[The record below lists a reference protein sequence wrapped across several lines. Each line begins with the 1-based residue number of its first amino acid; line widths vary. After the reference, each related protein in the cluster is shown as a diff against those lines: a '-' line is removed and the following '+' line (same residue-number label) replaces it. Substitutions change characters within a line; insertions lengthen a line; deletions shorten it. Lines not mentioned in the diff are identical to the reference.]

1 MIATRLS
8 RLSEVSLCLVSMV
21 AHDRVSGVEC
31 RVSDYRSWLKGSGWC
46 VRTMLVERIC
56 RQMRCELSEARGSIR
71 VRGARQH
78 NLKGVDVDIGLHQIT
93 VVTGVSGSGKSSL
106 AFDTVY
112 AEGQRRYVE
121 TFSPYARQFLERMDK
136 PLVDEIAGIPPAVA
150 IDQTNPVR
158 TSRSTVGTMTELN
171 DHLKLLFARSARLY
185 CPECGKIVQRD
196 PPEQVVDTIYAV
208 CEEGKRLRL
217 VFPVHIPKGYPVEE
231 VLGAL
236 RKQGYDRIE
245 EQTDDVVLVLQDR
258 VVLRASSRGRLLDSV
273 AAAYRHGEGRI
284 IVMREDAEPLR
295 FSEDLH
301 CAACDLHFREASPN
315 LFSFNSPVGACEACR
330 GFGRTIGIDYDL
342 VIPDASLSLR
352 DGAIRPWH
360 SKSYR
365 ECQQDL
371 ERFAK
376 RSKIPLDKPWRT
388 LTEAQQ
394 CWVIEGT
401 GHWEDGEWYGVQGFF
416 DWLESKAYK
425 MHVRVLLSKYRSYR
439 TCSSC
444 HGARLKSEALWWRLG
459 PGQGMQLHEVML
471 LPIQACRAFFQSLDM
486 GQLQDEA
493 VSPLLHEIRSRLHYL
508 CEAGLGYLTLDRQ
521 SRTLSGGEVQR
532 INLTTALGTTLVNTL
547 FVLDEPTIGLHARDT
562 ARIIGV
568 LQRLRDA
575 GNTLLVVEH
584 DPDVMQA
591 ADQIIDMGPGAGANG
606 GSVMYAGDLRGLL
619 ADRSSLTGAYLR
631 GDASVQDGL
640 AWLPSP
646 SQRGACIKVRGASEH
661 NLQDIDL
668 DIPLGCLV
676 CFTGVS
682 GSGKSTLLESCIY
695 RGLRRARGLTTD
707 TPGVVGSITGGE
719 AFAEVVLIDQ
729 HPLGKT
735 TRSNPASYT
744 GAWQPIRA
752 IFAKDPLAISRGY
765 TSGSFSFN
773 SGLRCE
779 TCGGN
784 GFQRVEM
791 QFLSDV
797 YLRCPACDGRRFQS
811 EALEVRIDLAGHPGV
826 SVADVLDMPVMVA
839 LEAFADYPAV
849 IRALQPLV
857 ETGLGY
863 VCLGQP
869 VTTLS
874 GGEAQRLKLA
884 AYLQQAQRAEPVLF
898 LLDEPTTGL
907 HLADVAVLVKAL
919 RSLVLQGHSVFVIEH
934 HLDVIAAS
942 DWLVD
947 LGPEGGDLGGRVIF
961 EGTPAEIVA
970 CEASYTG
977 KALQAKEQE
986 AAGKRGALKS
996 RGRAVK
1002 EKKSAGGKALKYP
1015 VAGSSLGYAAES
1027 AYDYTAG
1034 GNIQL
1039 RGAREH
1045 NLKDVDIEIPQDAFT
1060 VITGLSGSGK
1070 STVAFDILYR
1080 EGQRRYLDSL
1090 NAYAR
1095 QFVQP
1100 AGRPDVDAV
1109 TGVPPTVAI
1118 EQRISR
1124 GGLKSTVATV
1134 TEIYHFLRLMFAK
1147 LGVQYCPDCNLPI
1160 TSQSVPDIVKSV
1172 RESFNG
1178 KRIQIRVPLVR
1189 GRKGVYRDMART
1201 WAARGFK
1208 HMIVDGQLVS
1218 LDRWPTLDR
1227 YREHDIAL
1235 PIGEMTCKHG
1245 TSETRLT
1252 TCIEQA
1258 LDIGKG
1264 QCVVVELQKSGA
1276 PVVERSYSTSYT
1288 CAGCGRGFSELD
1300 PRLFSF
1306 QSSHGWCAA
1315 CCGTG
1320 VSLRGFDAEQT
1331 GEEASWVADYEHAKA
1346 CRACEGQRLRPEALA
1361 VRFRGESI
1369 IAHVA
1374 KTISASVGW
1383 YQSLRWENASEEAI
1397 GESLR
1402 QEVLTRLHFLQETGL
1417 GYLTLDRSAPT
1428 LSGGESQ
1435 RIRLAAQLGSNL
1447 CGVCY
1452 VLDEPTIGLHPRD
1465 NQMLLACLR
1474 KLQHKGN
1481 TVVVVEHD
1489 EDTILQADHIID
1501 LGPGA
1506 GRAGG
1511 EVIATGSPPEILR
1524 NPDSVTGRILENRM
1538 QHPLAGDRRSCK
1550 VQGRAHVL
1558 RVKDARLHN
1567 LRRVNAVI
1575 PLERFVCVS
1584 GVSGSGKSTLVHD
1597 VLLSSLQRKGKQ
1609 VVGCR
1614 EIMGRDRVHRVL
1626 EVDQTPI
1633 GRTPRSCPATYVGC
1647 WDAIRRL
1654 LAGLPEA
1661 RMRGWDASYFSFNTG
1676 EGRCPV
1682 CSGNGYLKV
1691 EMSFLPDVQV
1701 RCETCNGRRFT
1712 TETDQV
1718 RFHGFSAA
1726 DLLQLS
1732 VDEAIPVFS
1741 AHASIVRALDLM
1753 RDVGL
1758 GYLTLGQHS
1767 PTLSG
1772 GEAQRMK
1779 LVSELSR
1786 RADSA
1791 GTLFVLDEPTIGL
1804 HAADVVHLI
1813 RVLHRLV
1820 DNGGTV
1826 VVIEHH
1832 PAIIAE
1838 ADWVIDLGPEGGE
1851 DGGRIVF
1858 QGTPE
1863 KLVQQVSS
1871 HTGRYV
1877 KPLLR

>member
-1 MIATRLS
+1 
-8 RLSEVSLCLVSMV
+8 MV
-21 AHDRVSGVEC
+21 GESGVI
-31 RVSDYRSWLKGSGWC
+31 S
-46 VRTMLVERIC
+46 
-56 RQMRCELSEARGSIR
+56 
-71 VRGARQH
+71 VRGACQH
-78 NLKGVDVDIGLHQIT
+78 NLQGIDVDIGLHQIT

-121 TFSPYARQFLERMDK
+121 TFSPYARQFLARMDK
-136 PLVDEIAGIPPAVA
+136 PLVDEISGIPPAVA

-171 DHLKLLFARSARLY
+171 DHIKLLFARVARLY
-185 CPECGKIVQRD
+185 CPGCGQLVERETPQH
-196 PPEQVVDTIYAV
+196 VVDRLFRQ
-208 CEEGKRLRL
+208 CSDGERLRL
-217 VFPVHIPKGYPVEE
+217 VFPVTIPKGYPVEDI
-231 VLGAL
+231 LDAL

-245 EQTDDVVLVLQDR
+245 EQKDDQLQVVQDR
-258 VVLRASSRGRLLDSV
+258 VVLRASDRGRLLDSV
-273 AAAYRHGEGRI
+273 TAAYRSGGGNL
-284 IVMREDAEPLR
+284 IVLREDADPLR
-295 FSEDLH
+295 FSEGLH
-301 CAACDLHFREASPN
+301 CAACDIHYREATPN
-315 LFSFNSPVGACEACR
+315 LFSFNSPVGACETCR
-330 GFGRTIGIDYDL
+330 GFGRTIGIDYAL

-352 DGAIRPWH
+352 EGAIRPWQ

-371 ERFAK
+371 ERFAVRK
-376 RSKIPLDKPWRT
+376 KVPLDKPWQS
-388 LTEAQQ
+388 LSKAQQ
-394 CWVIEGT
+394 RWVIEGD
-401 GHWEDGEWYGVQGFF
+401 GLWEDGAWYGVQGFF

-425 MHVRVLLSKYRSYR
+425 MHVRVLLSKYRAYS
-439 TCSSC
+439 TCTAC
-444 HGARLKSEALWWRLG
+444 QGARLKPEALWWRLG
-459 PGQGMQLHEVML
+459 PGRGMHVHEIMML
-471 LPIQACRAFFQSLDM
+471 PLRDSHTFFQKLDL
-486 GQLQDEA
+486 GGAEDEA
-493 VSPLLHEIRSRLHYL
+493 VGPLLEEIRSRLYYL

-562 ARIIGV
+562 ARIIGI

-584 DPDVMQA
+584 DPDVIQA
-591 ADQIIDMGPGAGANG
+591 ADRVLDIGPGAGAAG
-606 GSVMYAGDLRGLL
+606 GAVVYTGDVQGLL
-619 ADRSSLTGAYLR
+619 ADATSLTGAYLR
-631 GDASVQDGL
+631 GDLSVQDGL
-640 AWLPSP
+640 AWLPS
-646 SQRGACIKVRGASEH
+646 SSRRGRCMKVRGAAEH
-661 NLQDIDL
+661 NLQDLDL
-668 DIPLGCLV
+668 DIPLGRLV

-682 GSGKSTLLESCIY
+682 GSGKSTLLSSCVY
-695 RGLRRARGLTTD
+695 RSLLRQKGIATD
-707 TPGVVGSITGGE
+707 APGKVQSVTGGD
-719 AFAEVVLIDQ
+719 AFAEIVMIDQ

-744 GAWQPIRA
+744 GAWQAIRT
-752 IFAKDPLAISRGY
+752 IFAKDPLAVSRGY
-765 TSGSFSFN
+765 KPGTFSFN
-773 SGLRCE
+773 SGMRCE
-779 TCGGN
+779 ACGGN

-797 YLRCPACDGRRFQS
+797 YLRCPACDGSRFQA
-811 EALEVRIDLAGHPGV
+811 EVLEVRIDLAGHPSVNV
-826 SVADVLDMPVMVA
+826 SDVLEMPVMTA

-849 IRALQPLV
+849 LKALQPLV
-857 ETGLGY
+857 DTGLGY
-863 VCLGQP
+863 IRLGQP

-907 HLADVAVLVKAL
+907 HLADVAILVKAL

-934 HLDVIAAS
+934 HLDVIASS
-942 DWLVD
+942 DWIVD
-947 LGPEGGDLGGRVIF
+947 LGPEGGDLGGRILF
-961 EGTPAEIVA
+961 EGPPSSIVT

-977 KALQAKEQE
+977 KALQAREQTV
-986 AAGKRGALKS
+986 AGEGGTPKG
-996 RGRAVK
+996 RGRREKQKKAV
-1002 EKKSAGGKALKYP
+1002 GGQALEYP
-1015 VAGSSLGYAAES
+1015 TTASSLGYAAE
-1027 AYDYTAG
+1027 AGFQYEVG

-1045 NLKDVDIEIPQDAFT
+1045 NLKNVDIEIPQDAFT

-1100 AGRPDVDAV
+1100 SSRPDVDAV

-1134 TEIYHFLRLMFAK
+1134 TEIYHFMRLLFAK
-1147 LGVQYCPDCNLPI
+1147 LGVQHCPRCDVPI
-1160 TSQSVPDIVKSV
+1160 TSQSVSDIVQSV
-1172 RESFNG
+1172 RKTFRG
-1178 KRIQIRVPLVR
+1178 KRIQVQVPLVR
-1189 GRKGVYRDMART
+1189 GRKGIYRDLART
-1201 WAARGFK
+1201 WARRGFQ
-1208 HMIVDGQLVS
+1208 HMIVDGKVVA
-1218 LDRWPTLDR
+1218 LDQWPALDR

-1235 PIGEMTCKHG
+1235 PVGEMTCKRG
-1245 TSETRLT
+1245 TGAERITA
-1252 TCIEQA
+1252 CMEKA
-1258 LDIGKG
+1258 LDIGQG
-1264 QCVVVELQKSGA
+1264 QCVVVALDASGTTDM
-1276 PVVERSYSTSYT
+1276 ERAYSTVYT
-1288 CAGCGRGFSELD
+1288 CSGCGRGFDELD

-1306 QSSHGWCAA
+1306 QSSHGWCAS

-1320 VSLRGFDAEQT
+1320 LTLRGFDEEQT
-1331 GEEASWVADYEHAKA
+1331 GEESSWVTDYAHAKV
-1346 CRACEGQRLRPEALA
+1346 CRACNGQRLRPEALA
-1361 VRFRGESI
+1361 VRFRDESI
-1369 IAHVA
+1369 SAHGA
-1374 KTISASVGW
+1374 KTIGDAVRW
-1383 YQSLRWENASEEAI
+1383 YRDLRWKDASEEAV
-1397 GESLR
+1397 GESMR
-1402 QEVLTRLHFLQETGL
+1402 QEILTRLHFLEETGL
-1417 GYLTLDRSAPT
+1417 GYLTLDRAAPT

-1465 NQMLLACLR
+1465 NQLLLTCLHT
-1474 KLQHKGN
+1474 LQKKGN

-1506 GRAGG
+1506 GRTGG
-1511 EVIATGSPPEILR
+1511 KVVASGTPKEILAH
-1524 NPDSVTGRILENRM
+1524 PDSVTGRMLEDRM
-1538 QHPLAGDRRSCK
+1538 QHPLSGTRRPCK
-1550 VQGRAHVL
+1550 VRGRAHVL
-1558 RVKDARLHN
+1558 RVKGASLHN
-1567 LRRVNAVI
+1567 LRRVDTTI

-1597 VLLSSLQRKGKQ
+1597 VLLASLQNKRRQ

-1614 EIMGRDRVHRVL
+1614 EITGGGAINRVL
-1626 EVDQTPI
+1626 EGDQTPI
-1633 GRTPRSCPATYVGC
+1633 GRTPRSCPATYVGV

-1676 EGRCPV
+1676 GGRCPA
-1682 CSGNGYLKV
+1682 CNGNGYLKV

-1701 RCETCNGRRFT
+1701 RCETCNGQRFT
-1712 TETDQV
+1712 AETDQV
-1718 RFHGFSAA
+1718 RFHDYSVA

-1732 VDEAIPVFS
+1732 VEEAIPVFS
-1741 AHASIVRALDLM
+1741 AHTSILRALQLM
-1753 RDVGL
+1753 YDVGL
-1758 GYLTLGQHS
+1758 GYLALGQHS

-1820 DNGGTV
+1820 DNGGSV

-1832 PAIIAE
+1832 PAILAE
-1838 ADWVIDLGPEGGE
+1838 ADWIIDLGP
-1851 DGGRIVF
+1851 DGGDAGGRMVF
-1858 QGTPE
+1858 QGAPE
-1863 KLVQQVSS
+1863 ALAQTEAS
-1871 HTGRYV
+1871 HTGRFV
-1877 KPLLR
+1877 KPLLREVAD

>member
-1 MIATRLS
+1 M
-8 RLSEVSLCLVSMV
+8 
-21 AHDRVSGVEC
+21 SG
-31 RVSDYRSWLKGSGWC
+31 K
-46 VRTMLVERIC
+46 T
-56 RQMRCELSEARGSIR
+56 GSIAIH
-71 VRGARQH
+71 GARQH
-78 NLKGVDVDIGLHQIT
+78 NLKGIDVEIGLHEIT

-136 PLVDEIAGIPPAVA
+136 PLVDQISGIPPAVA

-171 DHLKLLFARSARLY
+171 DHIKLLFARAARLY
-185 CPECGKIVQRD
+185 CAGCG
-196 PPEQVVDTIYAV
+196 QVVLRDTPQLVAEKVYAS
-208 CEEGKRLRL
+208 CASGERLRI
-217 VFPVHIPKGYPVEE
+217 VFPVMVPSGFPVAD
-231 VLGAL
+231 VLDAL

-245 EQTDDVVLVLQDR
+245 EQSDARLLVVQDR
-258 VVLRASSRGRLLDSV
+258 LVLRASTKERLIDSV
-273 AAAYRHGEGRI
+273 VASYRHGNGR
-284 IVMREDAEPLR
+284 VQVLRESGDTLY
-295 FSEDLH
+295 FSADLH
-301 CAACDLHFREASPN
+301 CAACDLHYQEPTPN
-315 LFSFNSPVGACEACR
+315 VFSFNSPIGACETCR
-330 GFGRTIGIDYDL
+330 GFGRTIGVDYDL

-352 DGAIRPWH
+352 DGAIRPWR
-360 SKSYR
+360 SDSYR

-371 ERFAK
+371 ERFAAQC
-376 RSKIPLDKPWRT
+376 RIPLDKPWRA
-388 LTEAQQ
+388 LTDAQRS
-394 CWVIEGT
+394 WVLDGA
-401 GHWEDGEWYGVQGFF
+401 GRWEDGAWYGVQGFF
-416 DWLESKAYK
+416 DWLESKSYK
-425 MHVRVLLSKYRSYR
+425 MHVRVMLSKYRAYHI
-439 TCSSC
+439 CPAC
-444 HGARLKSEALWWRLG
+444 KGARIKATSLLWRIG
-459 PGQGMQLHEVML
+459 SGGGMHIHEIMQLPL
-471 LPIQACRAFFQSLDM
+471 RDCRHFFDT
-486 GQLQDEA
+486 LQVDILA
-493 VSPLLHEIRSRLHYL
+493 DAAIDPLLHEIRARLHYL
-508 CEAGLGYLTLDRQ
+508 CMAGLEYLTLDRQ

-562 ARIIGV
+562 ARMISI

-584 DPDVMQA
+584 DPDVIQA
-591 ADQIIDMGPGAGANG
+591 ADRIIDIGPGAGAAG
-606 GSVMYAGDLRGLL
+606 GNLVYAGKLQGLL
-619 ADRSSLTGAYLR
+619 RDGSSLTGAFLR
-631 GDASVQDGL
+631 GDASIADGL

-646 SQRGACIKVRGASEH
+646 SRSGAHLRVRGASEH
-661 NLQDIDL
+661 NLQAIDV
-668 DIPLGCLV
+668 DIPLQRMV

-682 GSGKSTLLESCIY
+682 GSGKSTLMESCIY
-695 RGLRRARGLTTD
+695 RGLLRSRGISTD
-707 TPGVVGSITGGE
+707 APGAVVSIAGGD
-719 AFAEVVLIDQ
+719 AFAEIVLIDQ

-744 GAWQPIRA
+744 GAWQAIRA
-752 IFAKDPLAISRGY
+752 IFAKDPLAVSRGY
-765 TSGSFSFN
+765 RPGTFSFN

-797 YLRCPACDGRRFQS
+797 YLRCPACDGTRFQQ
-811 EALEVRIDLAGHPGV
+811 EVLDVRLDLAGHPHV
-826 SVADVLDMPVMVA
+826 NVADVLEMPVTVA
-839 LEAFADYPAV
+839 LESFADYPSV
-849 IRALQPLV
+849 LRALQPLV

-884 AYLQQAQRAEPVLF
+884 AYLQQAQREEPVLF
-898 LLDEPTTGL
+898 MLDEPTTGL
-907 HLADVAVLVKAL
+907 HMADVAVLVKAL

-934 HLDVIAAS
+934 HLDVIQAA
-942 DWLVD
+942 DWIVD
-947 LGPEGGDLGGRVIF
+947 LGPEGGDLGGRVLF
-961 EGTPAEIVA
+961 EGTPAQIVDCQDSHTGLA
-970 CEASYTG
+970 LREKMLAAAALQARTG
-977 KALQAKEQE
+977 KA
-986 AAGKRGALKS
+986 GKRKLSASRNAL
-996 RGRAVK
+996 V
-1002 EKKSAGGKALKYP
+1002 YP
-1015 VAGSSLGYAAES
+1015 RAGSALAVAAEDEP
-1027 AYDYTAG
+1027 YGYELG
-1034 GNIQL
+1034 GQIRLQ
-1039 RGAREH
+1039 GAREH
-1045 NLKDVDIEIPQDAFT
+1045 NLKHVDIEIPQDAFT

-1118 EQRISR
+1118 EQRTSR

-1134 TEIYHFLRLMFAK
+1134 TELYHFMRLLFAK
-1147 LGVQYCPDCNLPI
+1147 LGVQYCPTCDLPI
-1160 TSQSVPDIVKSV
+1160 MSQSIVDIVQSV
-1172 RESFNG
+1172 QKTFRG
-1178 KRIQIRVPLVR
+1178 KRIRVQVPLIR
-1189 GRKGVYRDMART
+1189 GRKGIYRDLART
-1201 WAARGFK
+1201 WSRRGFH
-1208 HMIVDGQLVS
+1208 HMIVDGRLVS
-1218 LDRWPTLDR
+1218 LDHWPQLDR

-1235 PIGEMTCKHG
+1235 PIGEVTCKG
-1245 TSETRLT
+1245 TAGIARVSEMVTR
-1252 TCIEQA
+1252 A
-1258 LDIGKG
+1258 LDVGNG
-1264 QCVVVELQKSGA
+1264 SCTVVDLAQTADGPLSQ
-1276 PVVERSYSTSYT
+1276 SYSTVYT
-1288 CAGCGRGFSELD
+1288 CGGCGRGFASLD

-1320 VSLRGFDAEQT
+1320 LSLRGFDEEQT
-1331 GEEASWVADYEHAKA
+1331 GEEKTWTADYERAKP
-1346 CRACEGQRLRPEALA
+1346 CSVCKGLRLCPEALA
-1361 VRFRGESI
+1361 VRFRGSSI
-1369 IAHVA
+1369 AAYGA
-1374 KTISASVGW
+1374 KTIQEAA
-1383 YQSLRWENASEEAI
+1383 RWFAGLTWQHAAEEAI

-1402 QEVLTRLHFLQETGL
+1402 QEMLTRLQFLEQTGL
-1417 GYLTLDRSAPT
+1417 GYLTLDRAAPT

-1465 NQMLLACLR
+1465 NNMLLSCLR
-1474 KLQHKGN
+1474 QLQEKGN

-1506 GRAGG
+1506 GSTGG
-1511 EVIATGSPPEILR
+1511 EVVATGTPAEILQ
-1524 NPDSVTGRILENRM
+1524 NIHSVTGRMLGSRVR
-1538 QHPLAGDRRSCK
+1538 HPLAGTRRACSIRT
-1550 VQGRAHVL
+1550 RASVL
-1558 RVKDARLHN
+1558 QVKGASLHN
-1567 LRRVNAVI
+1567 LRNIDVAI
-1575 PLERFVCVS
+1575 PLERFICVT

-1597 VLLSSLQRKGKQ
+1597 ILLRSLLQKNRK

-1614 EIMGRDRVHRVL
+1614 EITGADRVGRVL

-1633 GRTPRSCPATYVGC
+1633 GRTPRSCPATYVGF

-1661 RMRGWDASYFSFNTG
+1661 RMRGWDASHFSFNTG
-1676 EGRCPV
+1676 AGRCPV
-1682 CSGNGYLKV
+1682 CNGNGYLTV

-1701 RCETCNGRRFT
+1701 RCDACRGRRFT
-1712 TETDQV
+1712 AETDQV
-1718 RFHGFSAA
+1718 RFHDHSAA

-1732 VDEAIPVFS
+1732 VDDAIPVFA
-1741 AHASIVRALDLM
+1741 AHASIARALQLM
-1753 RDVGL
+1753 HDVGL

-1772 GEAQRMK
+1772 GEAQRIK

-1804 HAADVVHLI
+1804 HGSDVVHLI
-1813 RVLHRLV
+1813 HVLHRLV

-1832 PAIIAE
+1832 PAVIAE
-1838 ADWVIDLGPEGGE
+1838 ADWVVDLGPEGGGE
-1851 DGGRIVF
+1851 GGQLLF

-1863 KLVQQVSS
+1863 KLAQCKGS
-1871 HTGRYV
+1871 HTGKFI
-1877 KPLLR
+1877 KPLLRR